1 MIIAGS
7 IEELQLSGSC
17 VSIGSFDGVHN
28 GHQKLIADLKVSA
41 EKYHVPAVVLT
52 FFPHPAVF
60 LKQIEIPYYLTTPD
74 EKAGILADL
83 GVDVLITLPFTRDL
97 AEMTAVEFMELLRN
111 HTGIKEL
118 VVGPG
123 FTLGKNRS
131 GTVETLTDMGSTLGF
146 KVNSISPEIQSEEIV
161 SSSQIRKM
169 LDVGDVQGAA
179 AALGR
184 PYSVLGTVV
193 NGDGRGRKIGFPT
206 ANLDSWPQK
215 KLPAIGVYRCLTVL
229 DGKEYLCVGNV
240 GYRPTFTDN
249 TKKVFVEI
257 HLLDYK
263 GDLYGRELQVKFTH
277 RLRGEVKFSSFEEL
291 VTQIYCDIE
300 TAREL

>member
-7 IEELQLSGSC
+7 IEELHLSGSC
-17 VSIGSFDGVHN
+17 VSIGSFDGVHI
-28 GHQKLIADLKVSA
+28 GHQKLIADLKLSA
-41 EKYHVPAVVLT
+41 DKHHVPAVVLT

-60 LKQIEIPYYLTTPD
+60 LRNIETPYYLTTPE
-74 EKAGILADL
+74 EKAGLLSDL
-83 GVDVLITLPFTRDL
+83 GVDVLISLPFTHEL
-97 AEMTAVEFMELLRN
+97 ADMTAVEFMDLLKK
-111 HTGIKEL
+111 HTGIQEL

-131 GTVETLTDMGSTLGF
+131 GNVETLTNMGRSNGF
-146 KVNSISPEIQSEEIV
+146 TVICISPETQSEEIV

-169 LDVGDVQGAA
+169 LDMGDVQGASQ
-179 AALGR
+179 ALGR
-184 PYSVLGTVV
+184 PYSVLGTVI

-215 KLPAIGVYRCLTVL
+215 KLPAIGVYRCLTVV
-229 DGKEYLCVGNV
+229 DGKEYLAVGNI

-257 HLLDYK
+257 HLLDFK

-277 RLRGEVKFSSFEEL
+277 RLRGEVKFASFEEL
-291 VTQIYCDIE
+291 VTQIHRDIE